1 MSGGQIG
8 TVVGGAIGAYFG
20 GVAGAQIGMAI
31 GGMVGGLIDPTKIRG
46 PHIGDGLDQSATD
59 GTPIAWIQGKART
72 AGTIVAVSP
81 RREVKKKD
89 DGKGSGTETTT
100 YEAHQDFAILI
111 CESSELYGSTI
122 AGILRVEQD
131 GKIVYDASPDSTIVK
146 DSFKF
151 SEGVDYC
158 FGGEDQLP
166 HPTLEAIFGVGNTL
180 AYRGYLVAVFKDF
193 NLTAVGDR
201 IPSFVFTLQS
211 ANLNLTS
218 YVRYN
223 DMFKYEEVATP
234 DPGPWPPYS
243 PGFDD
248 TLWHVGQGGFGD
260 QDFFGYKMNTPL
272 VDPPGNGSTVWLRKP
287 FYRPAGDRVYARF
300 YYDDFGDLWV
310 NGVHTNT
317 TGQTGVTEGEVPIE
331 ALVDGINMFV
341 YRVYNIGPAA
351 PGSNHLFCG
360 LDIWSGSHPTPPTD
374 GTITLGDVVNAVCVR
389 GGISLEFIDASE
401 LYDDIVIGYPIA
413 VQGSGTDCLAPLLAA
428 YFCYGSEYDGKIHFR
443 KLGQDATVTIN
454 PLDLIESDTGTD
466 GASVTST
473 KRNQETEYPYRMT
486 ASYYDP
492 DQNYQP
498 VTTTYQR
505 NSADVTAIGVQTFQ
519 IPVVMTATQA
529 TQAAVKALKA
539 AFAALEGTE
548 EYSLP
553 LIGRSGESYLSIAA
567 GDPVFFRGK
576 RWLVDECTISHNMM
590 HIKSTYNRQSAYT
603 TNIQPI
609 PSPPVIPPRSR
620 DGGVSTLYAM
630 NLPSLR
636 PQDTYGLYLAVSG
649 EEDAWDGA
657 QVQVSLDSGQS
668 WQDGVTVKQAS
679 VMGTLTADASNVA
692 TTISVAVNGDLTT
705 ITPEQ
710 IAARG
715 NAFAIL
721 SSADAVE
728 LGQFRVETE
737 TSTGHYDLT
746 ELSRG
751 LMGTTVPA
759 LHLSGERFTMLDS
772 VYFLPLDLLY
782 GETIIQ
788 LRAVTLGG
796 KAEDATVVSIVY
808 RPDDQVILDGGGD
821 PL

>member
-8 TVVGGAIGAYFG
+8 SVVGAAVGYYFG
-20 GVAGAQIGMAI
+20 GPVGGQIGMAV
-31 GGMVGGLIDPTKIRG
+31 GGMVGGAIDPTKIKG

-59 GTPIAWIQGKART
+59 GAPIAWIQGRART
-72 AGTIVAVSP
+72 AGTVVAVSP

-89 DGKGSGTETTT
+89 DGKGSGTETIT

-111 CESSELYGSTI
+111 CESSEIYGSTI
-122 AGILRVEQD
+122 DGVLRVEQD
-131 GKIVYDASPDSTIVK
+131 GKIVFDSAPDSTIVE
-146 DSFKF
+146 DSDLFRQ
-151 SEGVDYC
+151 GVDFMY
-158 FGGEDQLP
+158 GAENQLP

-193 NLTAVGDR
+193 NLTAAGDR
-201 IPSFVFTLQS
+201 IPSFVFTLQA
-211 ANLNLTS
+211 ANLNLS
-218 YVRYN
+218 SFVRYT
-223 DMFKYEEVATP
+223 DVFKYEMVSTP
-234 DPGPWPPYS
+234 DPGPFPPYA
-243 PGFDD
+243 PGFNDIF
-248 TLWHVGQGGFGD
+248 WFAGRGGFGD
-260 QDFFGYKMNTPL
+260 DDFMGFKMNTPL
-272 VDPPGNGSTVWLRKP
+272 LDPPSDGSTVWLRKP
-287 FYRPAGDRVYARF
+287 FYRPPGNRVFVRL

-310 NGVHTNT
+310 NGAHAFVTA
-317 TGQTGVTEGEVPIE
+317 QTGVWEGEVPSEYLI
-331 ALVDGINMFV
+331 DGLNMFV
-341 YRVYNIGPAA
+341 YRVRNSGA
-351 PGSNHLFCG
+351 PGIGQHEFCA
-360 LDIWSGSHPTPPTD
+360 LDIWSESHPTPPTD

-389 GGISLEFIDASE
+389 GGVPLELIDAGE

-443 KLGQDATVTIN
+443 KLGQDATITIN
-454 PLDLIESDTGTD
+454 LLDLIESDTGSD
-466 GASVTST
+466 GGSVTST
-473 KRNQETEYPYRMT
+473 KRSQETEYPYKMT
-486 ASYYDP
+486 ATYYDP

-505 NSADVTAIGVQTFQ
+505 NSSDVTSIGVQTFQ
-519 IPVVMTATQA
+519 IPVVMSATQA
-529 TQAAVKALKA
+529 TQATVKALKA
-539 AFAALEGTE
+539 AYAALEGTQ

-553 LIGRSGESYLSIAA
+553 LIGRGGEPYLAIAA
-567 GDPVFFRGK
+567 GDPVFYKGK
-576 RWLVDECTISHNMM
+576 RWLVDECTLGHNMM
-590 HIKSTYNRQSAYT
+590 HIKSTYNRQSAYV

-620 DGGVSTLYAM
+620 VGGPSTLYAM

-636 PQDTYGLYLAVSG
+636 PQDSYGLYLAVSG
-649 EEDAWDGA
+649 ETEAWDGA
-657 QVQVSLDSGQS
+657 QVQVSLDGGQS

-692 TTISVAVNGDLTT
+692 TTISVAVNGDLAT

-721 SSADAVE
+721 SSADAAE

-782 GETIIQ
+782 GETTIQ